1 MMTKFVPAPSRRAMI
16 TGLVCLP
23 AALALPKASFA
34 QTRDARRVPYEL
46 VEDALALP
54 GAAYLGAEHP
64 DVIMVEF
71 FDYNCPFCSQ
81 SAQDMTQLI
90 DIDEHLGYVLVN
102 YAILGEPSVEATR
115 IALAFQGLYGN
126 DHYRDF
132 HLGLYAKRGVKSGQR
147 ALDVATDLGA
157 DGQALVEFADSDLV
171 TMAMRAAITAGNN
184 LNIHATP
191 SFAIG
196 PWIYDGQVP
205 LEGKLRIID
214 ALRA

>member
-1 MMTKFVPAPSRRAMI
+1 MPLSSRLQLSRRDLL
-16 TGLVCLP
+16 TGLVTLP
-23 AALALPKASFA
+23 AATMVGLPA
-34 QTRDARRVPYEL
+34 QARDARRVPYEL

-54 GAAYLGAEHP
+54 GAAYVGAEHP
-64 DVIMVEF
+64 DVIMIEF
-71 FDYNCPFCSQ
+71 FDYNCPFCHQ
-81 SAQDMTQLI
+81 SAQDMDQLL
-90 DIDEHLGYVLVN
+90 DIDAHLGYVLVN

-132 HLGLYAKRGVKSGQR
+132 HLALYARRGVKNGQR
-147 ALDVATDLGA
+147 ALDVAMELGA
-157 DGQALVEFADSDLV
+157 DGHELVEFADSDLV
-171 TMAMRAAITAGNN
+171 TMAMEAAISAGNN
-184 LNIHATP
+184 LNINATP

>member
-1 MMTKFVPAPSRRAMI
+1 MPFSSRLQLSRRDLL
-16 TGLVCLP
+16 TGLVTLP
-23 AALALPKASFA
+23 AATMVGLPA
-34 QTRDARRVPYEL
+34 QARDARRVPYEL

-54 GAAYLGAEHP
+54 GAAYVGAEHP
-64 DVIMVEF
+64 DVIMIEF
-71 FDYNCPFCSQ
+71 FDYNCPFCRR
-81 SAQDMTQLI
+81 SAQDMDQLL
-90 DIDEHLGYVLVN
+90 DIDAHLGYVLVN

-132 HLGLYAKRGVKSGQR
+132 HLALYARRGVKNGQR
-147 ALDVATDLGA
+147 ALDVAMELGA
-157 DGQALVEFADSDLV
+157 DGHELVEFADSDLV
-171 TMAMRAAITAGNN
+171 TMAMEAAISAGNN
-184 LNIHATP
+184 LNINATP

>member
-1 MMTKFVPAPSRRAMI
+1 MPFSSRLQLSRRDLL
-16 TGLVCLP
+16 TGLVTLP
-23 AALALPKASFA
+23 AATMVGVPA
-34 QTRDARRVPYEL
+34 QARDARRVPYEL

-54 GAAYLGAEHP
+54 GAAYVGAEHP
-64 DVIMVEF
+64 DVIMIEF
-71 FDYNCPFCSQ
+71 FDYNCPFCHQ
-81 SAQDMTQLI
+81 SAQDMDQLL
-90 DIDEHLGYVLVN
+90 DIDAHLGYVLVN

-132 HLGLYAKRGVKSGQR
+132 HLALYARRGVKNGQR
-147 ALDVATDLGA
+147 ALDVAMELGA
-157 DGQALVEFADSDLV
+157 DGHELVEFADSDLV
-171 TMAMRAAITAGNN
+171 TMAMEAAISAGNN
-184 LNIHATP
+184 LNINATP

>member
-1 MMTKFVPAPSRRAMI
+1 MPFSSRLQLSRRDLL
-16 TGLVCLP
+16 TGFVTLP
-23 AALALPKASFA
+23 AASVIGLPA
-34 QTRDARRVPYEL
+34 QARDARRVPYEL

-54 GAAYLGAEHP
+54 GAAYVGAEHP
-64 DVIMVEF
+64 DVMMVEF
-71 FDYNCPFCSQ
+71 FDYNCPFCRQ
-81 SAQDMTQLI
+81 SAQDMDQLL

-132 HLGLYAKRGVKSGQR
+132 HLALYALRGVKNGQR
-147 ALDVATDLGA
+147 ALDVAMELGA
-157 DGQALVEFADSDLV
+157 DGHALVEFADSDLV
-171 TMAMRAAITAGNN
+171 TMAMQAAISAGNN
-184 LNIHATP
+184 LNINATP

-196 PWIYDGQVP
+196 PWVYDGQVP
-205 LEGKLRIID
+205 LDGKLRIID

>member
-1 MMTKFVPAPSRRAMI
+1 MPFSSRPQISRRDLL
-16 TGLVCLP
+16 TGLVTLP
-23 AALALPKASFA
+23 AATMIGLPA
-34 QTRDARRVPYEL
+34 QARDARRVPYEL

-54 GAAYLGAEHP
+54 GAARVGAEHP
-64 DVIMVEF
+64 DVIIVEF
-71 FDYNCPFCSQ
+71 FDYNCQFCRQ
-81 SAQDMTQLI
+81 SALDMEQLT

-115 IALAFQGLYGN
+115 IAIAFQGLYG
-126 DHYRDF
+126 DAHYRDF
-132 HLGLYAKRGVKSGQR
+132 HLRLLARRGVKDGQR
-147 ALDVATDLGA
+147 ALDVAVDLGA
-157 DGQALVEFADSDLV
+157 DGHALVAFADSDLV
-171 TMAMRAAITAGNN
+171 TMAMTAAITAGNN

>member
-1 MMTKFVPAPSRRAMI
+1 MPFSSRLQLSRRDLL
-16 TGLVCLP
+16 TGLVTLP
-23 AALALPKASFA
+23 AATVIGLPA
-34 QTRDARRVPYEL
+34 QARDARRVPYEL

-54 GAAYLGAEHP
+54 GAAYVGAEHP
-64 DVIMVEF
+64 DVIMIEF
-71 FDYNCPFCSQ
+71 FDYNCPFCHQ
-81 SAQDMTQLI
+81 SAQDMGQLL

-132 HLGLYAKRGVKSGQR
+132 HLGLHARRGVKNGQR
-147 ALDVATDLGA
+147 ALDVAMELGA
-157 DGQALVEFADSDLV
+157 DGHELVEFADSDLV
-171 TMAMRAAITAGNN
+171 TMAMEAAISAGND
-184 LNIHATP
+184 LNINATP